1 LREAVS
7 VFLRDRPILQDMRR
21 LALEK
26 AKYFT
31 LERMRSQY
39 LNLMTDAKEIVN
51 MEERKT
57 AV

>member
-1 LREAVS
+1 

-31 LERMRSQY
+31 LERMRAQY
-39 LNLMTDAKEIVN
+39 LDLMTAAKSTANLEL
-51 MEERKT
+51 KT